1 LQKSVLWAFMQETC
15 QPDPATGFA
24 ASAAEITAEI
34 DASGAICTGKKN
46 PATLPRRDAL
56 GLARCAR

>member
-1 LQKSVLWAFMQETC
+1 MQETC

-46 PATLPRRDAL
+46 PATVPRRDAL